1 MCCEFYEQI
10 HVNTTGSGVKP
21 GKGQGA
27 WQHRGIFSL
36 LLIAKHS
43 AMAIYP
49 CWEGCDM
56 PGLGTISME
65 QWVLC
70 LSDCQFHLQTV
81 FFFFFIETKR
91 EAVCILLPAWA
102 ICHRHLGQ
110 CSYEQHEEYFDQ
122 LQPTRKSLP
131 LVFFQMKLSISP
143 DVSPMRDIFTRNLIE
158 PLRLCRG
165 ISYLHCYHQPKG
177 VGWGSNWANTT

>member
-81 FFFFFIETKR
+81 FFFFYWNKKR
-91 EAVCILLPAWA
+91 GCVHPAACMSHLSQTPWAVQLRAAWGILWSTTANKKEPASCFLSDEAKHLAW
-102 ICHRHLGQ
+102 RFP
-110 CSYEQHEEYFDQ
+110 YEGHFYKKF
-122 LQPTRKSLP
+122 
-131 LVFFQMKLSISP
+131 
-143 DVSPMRDIFTRNLIE
+143 
-158 PLRLCRG
+158 
-165 ISYLHCYHQPKG
+165 
-177 VGWGSNWANTT
+177 NWAS